1 MKYSL
6 IILFVS
12 LSSLLA
18 KEPQSISLTF
28 REEDGFYTA
37 PVTFGSEGETFDLQV
52 DTTTSETWVPSFK
65 TTLKVKKYNVSESK
79 TGQKTN
85 KTFEV
90 EDEDGDVRGKAC
102 YDSLKVGDISLKHF
116 GFVLVD
122 EFEYDFKD
130 YPQGKLGLGLK
141 QEHGDDFNFV
151 RKLKLNKLIDKE
163 VFSINAESKELIIGE
178 LPTQFKNQLYTSC
191 SVSETNDLDD
201 EYRQAWSCELTH
213 VIFNVEKRKK
223 EKNLDFA
230 FEANARVTFDSAYP
244 YISIPK
250 RHLNDFKKN
259 YMNQFFNN
267 TYKEKR
273 EEDSTYFVVTDEALV
288 LQSSIGFVMEG
299 YAYIIPSDKLFK
311 KIGDDEDEEYE
322 MLIRFYKENDN
333 IFSFGGP
340 FVNYFTL
347 VYDYEEQEVGFYGG
361 DRIEM
366 TKEWYD
372 YMNEMTPEQQKA
384 RKKRY
389 YIYAGI
395 GFFLLVVIIA
405 LAYRNKHERDMN
417 RRYQNDNRIYEV

>member
-1 MKYSL
+1 MSV
-6 IILFVS
+6 IILIFS
-12 LSSLLA
+12 LSYLLA

-28 REEDGFYTA
+28 DEEQGFYTIPA
-37 PVTFGSEGETFDLQV
+37 SFGSKEETFDIQV
-52 DTTTSETWVPSFK
+52 DTTTSETWIPSFK
-65 TTLKVKKYNVSESK
+65 TTMNVKKYNISLSS

-102 YDSLKVGDISLKHF
+102 YDSLKVGDISLNHF

-130 YPQGKLGLGLK
+130 FPQGKLGLGFK
-141 QEHGDDFNFV
+141 QEHGDDFNFIG
-151 RKLKLNKLIDKE
+151 KLKKNNLIDRE
-163 VFSINAESKELIIGE
+163 VFSIDGESKELIIGE
-178 LPTQFKNQLYTSC
+178 LPSKFKNQLYTTC

-201 EYRQAWSCELTH
+201 EYRQAWACELTH
-213 VIFNVEKRKK
+213 ILFNVERGKK
-223 EKNLDFA
+223 NKIDLDYA

-250 RHLNDFKKN
+250 RHLVEFKKN
-259 YMNQFFNN
+259 FMDIFFNN

-273 EEDSTYFVVTDEALV
+273 DGEATYFVCTDESLV
-288 LQSSIGFVMEG
+288 SQASIAFVMEG
-299 YAYIIPSDKLFK
+299 YAYVIPSDKLF
-311 KIGDDEDEEYE
+311 IENSDGEYE

-340 FVNYFTL
+340 FINFFTI
-347 VYDYEEQEVGFYGG
+347 VYDYEQQEVGFFGG

-372 YMNEMTPEQQKA
+372 YMNEMTPEQPKNF
-384 RKKRY
+384 KK
-389 YIYAGI
+389 I
-395 GFFLLVVIIA
+395 
-405 LAYRNKHERDMN
+405 
-417 RRYQNDNRIYEV
+417 

>member
-1 MKYSL
+1 MKMSV
-6 IILFVS
+6 IILIFS
-12 LSSLLA
+12 LSYLLA

-28 REEDGFYTA
+28 DEEQGFYTIPA
-37 PVTFGSEGETFDLQV
+37 SFGSKEETFDIQV
-52 DTTTSETWVPSFK
+52 DTTTSETWIPSFK
-65 TTLKVKKYNVSESK
+65 TTMNVKKYNISLSS

-102 YDSLKVGDISLKHF
+102 YDSLKVGDISLNHF

-130 YPQGKLGLGLK
+130 FPQGKLGLGFK
-141 QEHGDDFNFV
+141 QEHGDDFNFIG
-151 RKLKLNKLIDKE
+151 KLKKNNLIDRE
-163 VFSINAESKELIIGE
+163 VFSIDGESKELIIGE
-178 LPTQFKNQLYTSC
+178 LPSKFKNQLYTTC

-201 EYRQAWSCELTH
+201 EYRQAWACELTH
-213 VIFNVEKRKK
+213 ILFNVERGKK
-223 EKNLDFA
+223 NKIDLDYA

-250 RHLNDFKKN
+250 RHLVEFKKN
-259 YMNQFFNN
+259 FMDIFFNN

-273 EEDSTYFVVTDEALV
+273 DGEATYFVCTDESLV
-288 LQSSIGFVMEG
+288 SQASIAFVMEG
-299 YAYIIPSDKLFK
+299 YAYVIPSDKLF
-311 KIGDDEDEEYE
+311 IENSDGEYE

-340 FVNYFTL
+340 FINFFTI
-347 VYDYEEQEVGFYGG
+347 VYDYEQQEVGFFGG

-384 RKKRY
+384 KRKKM
-389 YIYAGI
+389 YIYGGV
-395 GFFLLVVIIA
+395 GFIIIFFIVV
-405 LAYRNKHERDMN
+405 LCYRNKREREMN
-417 RRYQNDNRIYEV
+417 KKFQNDNRIYEV